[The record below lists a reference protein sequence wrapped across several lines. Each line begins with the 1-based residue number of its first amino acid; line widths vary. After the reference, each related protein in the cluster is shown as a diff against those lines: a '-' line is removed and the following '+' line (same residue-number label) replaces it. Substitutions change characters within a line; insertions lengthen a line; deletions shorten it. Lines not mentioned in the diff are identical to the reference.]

1 MKSLFKK
8 YFAGLLAVSFL
19 TLAAPQKEAKA
30 GFLILAATDQFVL
43 NHKYETLDNL
53 IPYIGFATMI
63 PFGFWFTYTG
73 YSMQTLYSGLFVL
86 DEQPEKNF
94 NNTKGALLNRYP
106 YLDDE
111 NALDNLAS
119 KILGQY
125 DMTKDSKGDS
135 LVVISESE
143 IIESVES
150 LDLSAAQLN
159 DLVSTLAK

>member
-1 MKSLFKK
+1 MKSLLKK
-8 YFAGLLAVSFL
+8 LFFGLLAVSFL
-19 TLAAPQKEAKA
+19 TLAAPKKEAKA

-86 DEQPEKNF
+86 DEKPVKNF

-106 YLDDE
+106 YLDDAS
-111 NALDNLAS
+111 ALDSLAS
-119 KILGQY
+119 KILDQY
-125 DMTKDSKGDS
+125 AMTKDTEGNS
-135 LVVISESE
+135 LVVLSESE
-143 IIESVES
+143 ILESVES
-150 LDLSAAQLN
+150 LDLSDAQLT
-159 DLVSTLAK
+159 DLVSTLTK

>member
-1 MKSLFKK
+1 MKSLLKK
-8 YFAGLLAVSFL
+8 LFFGLLAVSFL
-19 TLAAPQKEAKA
+19 TLAAPKKEAKA

-86 DEQPEKNF
+86 DEKPVKNF

-106 YLDDE
+106 YLDDAS
-111 NALDNLAS
+111 ALDSLAS
-119 KILGQY
+119 KILDQY
-125 DMTKDSKGDS
+125 AMTKDTEGNS
-135 LVVISESE
+135 LVVLSESE
-143 IIESVES
+143 ILESVES
-150 LDLSAAQLN
+150 LDLSDAQLT

>member
-1 MKSLFKK
+1 MKILIKK
-8 YFAGLLAVSFL
+8 IFIGLLAVSFL
-19 TLAAPQKEAKA
+19 SLAAPKKEAKA

-86 DEQPEKNF
+86 DEQPAKNF
-94 NNTKGALLNRYP
+94 NNTKGSLLNRYP

-111 NALDNLAS
+111 AALDNLAS
-119 KILGQY
+119 RILDQY
-125 DMTKDSKGDS
+125 ALTKDNKGDS
-135 LVVISESE
+135 LVTLSESE

-150 LDLSAAQLN
+150 LDLSDAQLN